1 MQFNYYKGNDT
12 FIHTNLLLFQLAKGG
27 IEREIYIKLIAPF
40 KHDQPAS
47 EIEGFK
53 RVCTDH
59 KYAYFGPDLLNTKES
74 LSIPCKLIPLP
85 GNSYRSQWAFIIPKN
100 SPYRG
105 LINWR

>member
-1 MQFNYYKGNDT
+1 MF
-12 FIHTNLLLFQLAKGG
+12 LFQLAKGG

-40 KHDQPAS
+40 MHDLPTS
-47 EIEGFK
+47 EFEGYR

-59 KYAYFGPDLLNTKES
+59 KYAFLSHNILNKNLS
-74 LSIPCKLIPLP
+74 LSIPCKVFPLP
-85 GNSYRSQWAFIIPKN
+85 GNSYKDPCAFIIPKN